1 MISNK
6 VIVAMLAM
14 NVVVMLLVAAIAY
27 RTLESISEI
36 PNIIQRS
43 LPVGSEGPDLS
54 ESSLPSVDSEE
65 SGKPKLNGSAE
76 AKLNP
81 TQLPTMEQ
89 VNLEEE
95 SKESPANGQSSRL
108 LPGAYEW
115 SKIIVVY
122 VLNKDVTIGF
132 RRSSEGSGS
141 SCCDQ
146 DEQVLFDLTDPNHQ
160 ENLMVLMRNYGIGDN
175 LSHVHLL
182 LGKDVIVK
190 SEERREPDG
199 DRYIERTLIAPFSV
213 TP

>member
-1 MISNK
+1 
-6 VIVAMLAM
+6 MLAI
-14 NVVVMLLVAAIAY
+14 NVVVMLVVAGIAY
-27 RTLESISEI
+27 KALESISEI
-36 PNIIQRS
+36 PNIVQQS
-43 LPVGSEGPDLS
+43 LPVVSEAPNLR
-54 ESSLPSVDSEE
+54 ESSLPSVISEK
-65 SGKPKLNGSAE
+65 SGKTEINGSVE

-81 TQLPTMEQ
+81 TQVPTMEQ
-89 VNLEEE
+89 VKLEEKSE
-95 SKESPANGQSSRL
+95 ASPANEQSSRL

-115 SKIIVVY
+115 AKIIVVY

-132 RRSSEGSGS
+132 RRSSESSGN

-146 DEQVLFDLTDPNHQ
+146 DEQVLFDLTDSDHQ
-160 ENLMVLMRNYGIGDN
+160 KNLLALMRNYGIGDD

-199 DRYIERTLIAPFSV
+199 GRYVERTLIAPLSG